1 MDNDDVDDLT
11 SVASVLAQ
19 GTAAMAMENKRLD
32 RPPFWDMMSPH
43 LVDGHGAAA
52 SQATMSAAEAGA
64 VAGRQFL
71 WSSEWNRLKRT
82 WDQACSSAALPAVVV
97 CRDRSPVQPEP
108 AEPGAELAPAEGS
121 PPRKRR
127 NDVIVHTMS
136 VVTNSA
142 GDVADDVDGR
152 RSKRV
157 KMKHNVCKDDTESKT
172 VLPFGND
179 DDNDDDDIVDD
190 TQKTLAIA
198 PDNNDDDDSL
208 LALLAKPIVPISKE
222 EREASLTLQRIF
234 ALRSQLPL

>member
-1 MDNDDVDDLT
+1 MRCFTCVTFKHFLFRFQSFAVSLPIICCFISSHALLFHCLLTVAAIDGSSHQLSLWGVAVVSIMDNDDVDDLT

-43 LVDGHGAAA
+43 LVDGHGA
-52 SQATMSAAEAGA
+52 QATMSAAEAGA

-127 NDVIVHTMS
+127 NDVTP
-136 VVTNSA
+136 TY
-142 GDVADDVDGR
+142 
-152 RSKRV
+152 
-157 KMKHNVCKDDTESKT
+157 E
-172 VLPFGND
+172 
-179 DDNDDDDIVDD
+179 
-190 TQKTLAIA
+190 
-198 PDNNDDDDSL
+198 
-208 LALLAKPIVPISKE
+208 
-222 EREASLTLQRIF
+222 
-234 ALRSQLPL
+234 